1 MPFLSH
7 FLRDEH
13 QKAKFCRGVVC
24 ASSWISLEGYSVFL
38 LLPVFLSGMQI
49 WCLEYR
55 QLKGSMK
62 CKPPA
67 SNIGV
72 TKNWKEF
79 VFLTLLAAS
88 SFLKPKMKA
97 GGTSP
102 VLFSLEWFSRG
113 GFSQALTAK
122 RMQTPRAS
130 LLPWLGCALTKR
142 RWSLWNLLR
151 SRQLSDDV
159 RSLHNRNTPLSRW
172 EVKPK
177 RFSEAVF
184 QNCSKWP
191 TPLSVQHM
199 SCASFPKAQI
209 INRDKRKLPLSQ
221 GHVLKRTLNVS
232 SQALVFQCRI
242 CPSGHYTILA
252 RMYRKSISEKF
263 KVVKYSRTW
272 KYCASTSLSQAYQT
286 CFLVT
291 TILFN
296 GFWSSGNVLTFCLK
310 VVIFV

>member
-1 MPFLSH
+1 ML
-7 FLRDEH
+7 L
-13 QKAKFCRGVVC
+13 
-24 ASSWISLEGYSVFL
+24 ILEL
-38 LLPVFLSGMQI
+38 Q
-49 WCLEYR
+49 
-55 QLKGSMK
+55 
-62 CKPPA
+62 
-67 SNIGV
+67 
-72 TKNWKEF
+72 KNWKEF

-88 SFLKPKMKA
+88 SFLKPKMRA

-122 RMQTPRAS
+122 KIQTPRAS
-130 LLPWLGCALTKR
+130 VLPWLGCALKKR
-142 RWSLWNLLR
+142 RWSLWNWLR

-159 RSLHNRNTPLSRW
+159 PSLHNRNTPLNRW
-172 EVKPK
+172 QVKPK
-177 RFSEAVF
+177 RFSEAIF
-184 QNCSKWP
+184 QKCSTWP
-191 TPLSVQHM
+191 TPLSVQYM
-199 SCASFPKAQI
+199 SCASFRKAQI
-209 INRDKRKLPLSQ
+209 INRDERKLAFSQ
-221 GHVLKRTLNVS
+221 EHLLKRSLNVS
-232 SQALVFQCRI
+232 FQALVFQCRI

-263 KVVKYSRTW
+263 KVVRYDWTW